1 MFPGIR
7 NPAYASNAEPAH
19 KLSKRG
25 KYYARNFFKK
35 NIMQATIIRNQDK
48 KAYYSYPE
56 AQSGQKVGV
65 QDGRASP

>member
-1 MFPGIR
+1 MLAMP
-7 NPAYASNAEPAH
+7 SQH

-25 KYYARNFFKK
+25 KYYARFFFFKYYASNHHPK
-35 NIMQATIIRNQDK
+35 SGQKT
-48 KAYYSYPE
+48 YYSYPE